1 MHPQRQNSP
10 QAQPALSGIEQWYV
24 AKDERQYG
32 PVPFG
37 DLARFARQ
45 GLLLESDWIWKAGL
59 DSWIPAAD
67 LSGLFVEAAP
77 RRRDPHPSHPEVGD
91 ENTKRDTKTV
101 FKERAKHQIKHF
113 LLMFV
118 YLWIVF
124 GMFALHES
132 IVLAQH
138 QISYVSHGFAVVN
151 ALVFAKVMLVAED
164 LRLGHR
170 AHGKPLIYSIIVKS
184 ILFAVALICFHVV
197 EHVLLGM
204 WHGQSIAEAVADV
217 GANKLGEILSAG
229 IIGTVALAPFFILSE
244 ISRIIGRD
252 NFWAL
257 LFQRKSP

>member
-1 MHPQRQNSP
+1 MWRRTSSNTDRCRS
-10 QAQPALSGIEQWYV
+10 AIWRALPGKGCCSKAIGSG
-24 AKDERQYG
+24 KPG
-32 PVPFG
+32 
-37 DLARFARQ
+37 
-45 GLLLESDWIWKAGL
+45 SS
-59 DSWIPAAD
+59 SWIPAAD
-67 LSGLFVEAAP
+67 LSGLFVEPAP
-77 RRRDPHPSHPEVGD
+77 RRREPQPSVRETDD
-91 ENTKRDTKTV
+91 ETALGGATSA
-101 FKERAKHQIKHF
+101 FKERAKHQIKDF

-138 QISYVSHGFAVVN
+138 HISYASHGLAVVN
-151 ALVFAKVMLVAED
+151 ALVFAKVMLIAED

-170 AHGKPLIYSIIVKS
+170 AHGKPLIYSIIAKS
-184 ILFAVALICFHVV
+184 ILFAIALICFHVV

-204 WHGQSIAEAVADV
+204 WHGQSIGEAIADV
-217 GANKLGEILSAG
+217 GANKLSEILSAG